1 MNFLAGKINRPF
13 RSDFVMCCI
22 AGVLGCGAINL
33 GKWKGF
39 ERTASDEQYYLV
51 KDIFLTAG
59 SAFSPKEVFDHGL
72 ADTVNLYFI
81 PKNEKNVYKAESVW
95 FDPMG
100 QEYRT
105 IRQTYDLQQE
115 TKKGD
120 DRQKGGSTRV
130 HTMTTRELYNH
141 KPGLWKVALYL
152 DDQLVRRLSFTVR

>member
-1 MNFLAGKINRPF
+1 
-13 RSDFVMCCI
+13 
-22 AGVLGCGAINL
+22 
-33 GKWKGF
+33 
-39 ERTASDEQYYLV
+39 
-51 KDIFLTAG
+51 
-59 SAFSPKEVFDHGL
+59 L